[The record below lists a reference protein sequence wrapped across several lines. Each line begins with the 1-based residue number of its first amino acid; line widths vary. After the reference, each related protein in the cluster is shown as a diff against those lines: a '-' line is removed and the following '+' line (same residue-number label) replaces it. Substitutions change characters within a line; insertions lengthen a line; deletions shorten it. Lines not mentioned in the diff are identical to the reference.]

1 MKAPRLPTIK
11 DLSELVRW
19 VKPQICDD
27 YIDEGDTLPSIC
39 LTVAADMNEGGWGF
53 QTGDNSYTGGA
64 YGYTEWAVVTV
75 YRRSNSVELARDI
88 RAQLSDL
95 FYS

>member
-1 MKAPRLPTIK
+1 MEPRLPAVEY
-11 DLSELVRW
+11 LARLVRQ
-19 VKPQICDD
+19 VKKEIRDD
-27 YIDEGDTLPSIC
+27 YVDEGDTLPSLC
-39 LTVAADMNEGGWGF
+39 LTIGADTTTGDWSY

-64 YGYTEWAVVTV
+64 YGYPAWAVVTV
-75 YRRSNSVELARDI
+75 YRRSNSIELARDI

>member
-1 MKAPRLPTIK
+1 MKPRLPTIK
-11 DLSELVRW
+11 DLSKLVRW

-27 YIDEGDTLPSIC
+27 YIDEDDTLPSIC
-39 LTVAADMNEGGWGF
+39 LTVGADMNNGDWGY

-64 YGYTEWAVVTV
+64 YCFHVWAVVTV
-75 YRRSNSVELARDI
+75 YRRSNSIELARDI

>member
-1 MKAPRLPTIK
+1 METPRLPTIK

-39 LTVAADMNEGGWGF
+39 LTVGADTNTGDWGY

-64 YGYTEWAVVTV
+64 YGYPDWAVVTV
-75 YRRSNSVELARDI
+75 YRRSNSIKLARDV
-88 RAQLSDL
+88 REQLSDL

>member
-1 MKAPRLPTIK
+1 MKTPRLPTIK
-11 DLSELVRW
+11 DLSELVRRI
-19 VKPQICDD
+19 KPQICDD

-39 LTVAADMNEGGWGF
+39 LTVGADTTTGDWGY

-64 YGYTEWAVVTV
+64 YSYRDWAVVTV
-75 YRRSNSVELARDI
+75 YRRSNSIALARDV

>member
-1 MKAPRLPTIK
+1 MKPKLPAIK

-27 YIDEGDTLPSIC
+27 YVDEDDTLPSIC
-39 LTVAADMNEGGWGF
+39 LTVGADTATGEWAF

-64 YGYTEWAVVTV
+64 YRFRDWAVVIV
-75 YRRSNSVELARDI
+75 YRRSNSIELARDI
-88 RAQLSDL
+88 RSQLSDL